1 MRMFLAAVL
10 LIISPII
17 YGQGTEPDVAK
28 YLGMIKNGEGERV
41 KGELPTLLTKYPNHP
56 GVMYIQ
62 GLLTSEGADAVRI
75 YQSIVDN
82 FPKCEW
88 ADAALYKVYQFYYA
102 LGLYRTAELKM
113 NQLKADYPHSKYLT
127 AAAEQTRLPEEA
139 IDTASRAPRG
149 GVDSVK
155 SSRLQVQFSL
165 QVGAYAAQANAEKQ
179 KSFFEGLGYP
189 AEIISKLKDNR
200 SLFLVL
206 VGAYPTYDEAKAH
219 GNEIKQKH
227 NIDSIVISR

>member
-1 MRMFLAAVL
+1 MRTILVVL
-10 LIISPII
+10 LLAFTVIARA
-17 YGQGTEPDVAK
+17 QGSEPDIPK
-28 YLGMIKNGEGERV
+28 YLAMIKNGEGERV
-41 KGELPTLLTKYPNHP
+41 KGELPTLLTKYPNNP

-113 NQLKADYPHSKYLT
+113 NQLKAEYPQSKYLT

-139 IDTASRAPRG
+139 TDTTGRVAKGAT
-149 GVDSVK
+149 DSSK
-155 SSRLQVQFSL
+155 TIRLQVQFSL

-179 KSFFEGLGYP
+179 KTFFEGLGYP

-206 VGAYPTYDEAKAH
+206 VGAYPTYDDAKAH